1 MMREK
6 KIFAAFRHLLYLCV
20 QLFDFSLKKKELG
33 LKLRTKLPQNT
44 VADEMANPQLFQY
57 FIILLI

>member
-1 MMREK
+1 MREK
-6 KIFAAFRHLLYLCV
+6 KTFAAFRHLLYLCV
-20 QLFDFSLKKKELG
+20 QLFDFSLKRNELG